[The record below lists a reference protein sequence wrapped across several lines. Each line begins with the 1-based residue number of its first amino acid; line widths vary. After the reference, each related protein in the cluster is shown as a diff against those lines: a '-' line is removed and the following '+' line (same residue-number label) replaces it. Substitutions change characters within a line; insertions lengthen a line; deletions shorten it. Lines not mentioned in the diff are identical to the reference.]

1 MQRELRWPNKDAY
14 LSFSTFQPG
23 LWSHKTDRSALV
35 LLVLTRQAGGYYTA
49 EMSYFVLTLFCLV
62 LLGTVMIKEQRHIKP
77 NGQPVCMQS
86 WVFSLPLGFQDEKLS
101 ISQFTHRKKKTTT
114 QQNQHFPL
122 FPLFPSTTTTYSMLQ
137 ESGAK
142 PSWPADIRWFC
153 QDAVSCSQITMCVII
168 LITCYHLAE

>member
-86 WVFSLPLGFQDEKLS
+86 WVLSLPVGFQDEKLS
-101 ISQFTHRKKKTTT
+101 ISQFTHRTIKKKTQHNKTNISLYSHYFPVL
-114 QQNQHFPL
+114 QQLIPCFRRVEQSHPGL
-122 FPLFPSTTTTYSMLQ
+122 LILGDSAKML
-137 ESGAK
+137 
-142 PSWPADIRWFC
+142 
-153 QDAVSCSQITMCVII
+153 
-168 LITCYHLAE
+168 